1 MLGEAARTQSDVDFF
16 FDAYENA
23 IRKVGEKN
31 ALLSSSFH
39 EISIKLSAIHQRYEA
54 TKKDRVTSELLERVY
69 ELCLQSAQHDI
80 ALTIDAEEQDRLE
93 LSLYLIKELAS
104 IVGVIAGIF
113 LAKNYYPYLDL
124 KLKPIFESDAN
135 FISIL
140 SATVIFL
147 ITIMLFKIIAKI
159 LTKLL
164 KIIALGLLNRII
176 GSVFGV
182 IKTILLLCIVVF
194 IFSNINRLISII
206 EAEKLNQSFFYPKI
220 EKINNLIIESNYR
233 ENGNE
238 E

>member
-1 MLGEAARTQSDVDFF
+1 MSYLDLFF
-16 FDAYENA
+16 GLIIAWGAYSGFS
-23 IRKVGEKN
+23 KG
-31 ALLSSSFH
+31 
-39 EISIKLSAIHQRYEA
+39 
-54 TKKDRVTSELLERVY
+54 
-69 ELCLQSAQHDI
+69 
-80 ALTIDAEEQDRLE
+80 
-93 LSLYLIKELAS
+93 LIKELAS

-182 IKTILLLCIVVF
+182 IKTVLLLCILVF
-194 IFSNINRLISII
+194 IFSYINRVISII
-206 EAEKLNQSFFYPKI
+206 ESEKLNQSFFYPKI